1 MNVWLVVQS
10 EQRKRA
16 GASVPITHYT
26 KRSGGEYSATFVMS
40 L

>member
-1 MNVWLVVQS
+1 MNVRLVVRS

-26 KRSGGEYSATFVMS
+26 LKEVEENI
-40 L
+40 LQLL